1 MRNSPNASQG
11 RSIEKFK
18 EKQRYSAIKNPQKIS
33 THSKFVYDKH
43 SKKVAI
49 ELGKQTMKSLYEQ
62 LFIKSFRKHLHL

>member
-11 RSIEKFK
+11 RSIEKCK

-49 ELGKQTMKSLYEQ
+49 D
-62 LFIKSFRKHLHL
+62 